1 MTILRVLVIYAIR
14 YYKTARFAL
23 IKTLAK
29 QVSMWSIAACLPPD
43 KSLTI
48 GAMSI
53 KLLIIVGDIH
63 ITHYTKRVGWS
74 GVLLKFNCSQ

>member
-1 MTILRVLVIYAIR
+1 MTLLRVLVIYAFR
-14 YYKTARFAL
+14 YYVVAL

-29 QVSMWSIAACLPPD
+29 QVSRLVYGSLPACLPPD

-53 KLLIIVGDIH
+53 KLLIIVGDIY
-63 ITHYTKRVGWS
+63 IT
-74 GVLLKFNCSQ
+74 QIA